1 MTRSSWWRDTSMES
15 VVSQTGKLSR
25 EYAAALKRYLKH
37 GGEAALVRAYELGR
51 RGLGEGRGVL
61 SMVALHQEAMVE
73 LLRAG
78 NTKGTINPETIVRAG
93 TFLTESMSSFEMA
106 HRGYV
111 ETNVALHR
119 MNDALEGQV
128 KQIAQEIHDGA
139 GQLLAAVY
147 ISLDMIEGELGP
159 VARARLQDVKKHLDD
174 AYQQLR
180 HLSHELRP
188 TILDDLGLVRAI
200 EFLSEGVAQ
209 RSRLQIA
216 VQAANGVRFA
226 ASIESAL
233 YRVVQEALNNISTH
247 AKAKTVDIR
256 LRVSEGTVR
265 CSIVDDGVGFVPGNP
280 HTHPSGRGLGLLGMR
295 EKLRPLGGV
304 LKIESAPG
312 RGTKLLI
319 TVPRRD

>member
-1 MTRSSWWRDTSMES
+1 
-15 VVSQTGKLSR
+15 
-25 EYAAALKRYLKH
+25 
-37 GGEAALVRAYELGR
+37 
-51 RGLGEGRGVL
+51 
-61 SMVALHQEAMVE
+61 MVALHQEAMSALSRASGGKEVITPE
-73 LLRAG
+73 TLPRAG
-78 NTKGTINPETIVRAG
+78 A
-93 TFLTESMSSFEMA
+93 FLTETMSSFEMA
-106 HRGYV
+106 HRAYV
-111 ETNVALHR
+111 ENNVALHR
-119 MNDALEGQV
+119 MSDALEGQI

-200 EFLSEGVAQ
+200 EFLSEGVAH
-209 RSRLQIA
+209 RARLQIVVHA
-216 VQAANGVRFA
+216 SNGVRIA
-226 ASIESAL
+226 APIETAL
-233 YRVVQEALNNISTH
+233 YRVVQEALNNISIH
-247 AKAKTVDIR
+247 ARAKCVDIH
-256 LRVSEGTVR
+256 LRASNKTVR
-265 CSIVDDGVGFVPGNP
+265 CSVVDDGVGFVPGDP

-312 RGTKLLI
+312 RGTKLFI
-319 TVPRRD
+319 SVPRRD